1 MGDEK
6 GESLPRQKT
15 QEWEVYENSGEGR
28 TEANAE
34 TEEKK
39 FDGFRKSRGY
49 WAKMWKQSHRD
60 WPNGPGPIYD
70 TKIKG
75 KWESLQKEGKT
86 NEEIFEILKKENP
99 SPFMWI
105 PFMKH
110 MSESDKEKS
119 HEEIQEQIFAEIKK
133 YHFEKLTPEQ
143 KSTYEQ
149 MKSENKES
157 EFWRNQWEEMH
168 KDGHCKS
175 RWMGFMRRRGPWRQ
189 EEGHSESNST
199 RQEGDESHRGRH
211 RHWGHWGWRRCG
223 RGEKSSDDKS
233 FYQEFDFVNGS

>member
-1 MGDEK
+1 MRGEKDEN
-6 GESLPRQKT
+6 LPQQKT
-15 QEWEVYENSGEGR
+15 QEWELNGKTEEGR
-28 TEANAE
+28 TETDPE
-34 TEEKK
+34 IKEKK
-39 FDGFRKSRGY
+39 FEGFRKSREY
-49 WAKMWKQSHRD
+49 WAKMWKNSHKD
-60 WPNGPGPIYD
+60 WPNGPGPIHD
-70 TKIKG
+70 TKFKE

-86 NEEIFEILKKENP
+86 SEEIFEILKKENP

-110 MSESDKEKS
+110 MSETDNAHDGKS
-119 HEEIQEQIFAEIKK
+119 NEDIQEQIFTEIKK

-149 MKSENKES
+149 MKSENREI
-157 EFWRNQWEEMH
+157 EFWRNQWEDMH

-189 EEGHSESNST
+189 EEGRSEGDLGS
-199 RQEGDESHRGRH
+199 QEGDTHRGRH

-223 RGEKSSDDKS
+223 SGRGEKSSEDRS
-233 FYQEFDFVNGS
+233 LYQEFDC